1 MGAFQ
6 TTRWSLILASRDE
19 TRDGAAALD
28 QLCRIYRSPV
38 LAYVRHHGHGPD
50 DAEELTQSFF
60 AYLLDR
66 EMVHRADPARG
77 SFRAFL
83 VSAIRHFLSDAR
95 SADRA
100 LKRGGDA
107 VRVSLEDHDPAGSEA
122 DTPEAAFDR
131 AFALTVLARAMAGL
145 EREARAAGK
154 AELFAA
160 LKPFLVE
167 SPDPDEY
174 AAVALRFGQR
184 RNTVAV
190 AIHRLR
196 ERLRQLVRAEL
207 AETAGTDEQVD
218 EEMKALGGRFGSA
231 V

>member
-83 VSAIRHFLSDAR
+83 VSAIRHFLSDVR
-95 SADRA
+95 SAGRA
-100 LKRGGDA
+100 RKRGGDA
-107 VRVSLEDHDPAGSEA
+107 VRVPLEDTDAAAPDAE
-122 DTPEAAFDR
+122 TPEAAFDR
-131 AFALTVLARAMAGL
+131 EYALTVLSRALAAL
-145 EREARAAGK
+145 EREAREGDRL
-154 AELFAA
+154 ELFRA

-167 SPDPDEY
+167 SPDADEY
-174 AAVALRFGQR
+174 AAVAARLGQR

-196 ERLRQLVRAEL
+196 ERLRQLVRAEV
-207 AETAGTDEQVD
+207 AETTGSPEQLD
-218 EEMKALGGRFGSA
+218 EEMKALARGFA
-231 V
+231 TPM

>member
-6 TTRWSLILASRDE
+6 TTRWSLIVASRDASRE
-19 TRDGAAALD
+19 GTAALD
-28 QLCRIYRSPV
+28 ELCRIYRSPV
-38 LAYVRHHGHGPD
+38 LAYVRHRGHGPD

-66 EMVHRADPARG
+66 GIVNRADPARG

-107 VRVSLEDHDPAGSEA
+107 VRVSLDDHDAAGPEA

-131 AFALTVLARAMAGL
+131 AFALTVLARAMAEL

-154 AELFAA
+154 VELFAA

-174 AAVALRFGQR
+174 AAVATRFGQR
-184 RNTVAV
+184 RNTIAV

-207 AETAGTDEQVD
+207 AETAGTDEQVE
-218 EEMKALGGRFGSA
+218 EEMKALAGRFGA
-231 V
+231 PV